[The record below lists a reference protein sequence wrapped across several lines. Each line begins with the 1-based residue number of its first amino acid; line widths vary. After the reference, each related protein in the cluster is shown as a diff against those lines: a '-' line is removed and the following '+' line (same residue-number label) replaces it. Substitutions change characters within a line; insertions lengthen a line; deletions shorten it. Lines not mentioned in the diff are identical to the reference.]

1 MIDMLLHIDTYAE
14 PTLPPAIKQ
23 AAEFARVCGG
33 QLSAVATHIDI
44 RVPDNWLA
52 ERLLG
57 ISHMAEVEENRSL
70 EAGRASIE
78 YFESVA
84 KEAGVFSESLI
95 VRADYNAVGD
105 CVARH
110 ARTRDL
116 TLVPISN
123 PAGNQ
128 RAVAEDAIFGA
139 GRPILVYQ
147 PEKTPLPTAALDR
160 VSVLW
165 DGSRCAARVVADALP
180 VLAKAREVRVVTV
193 IGEKASVGSGAAAD
207 VVRHLST
214 HRLSA
219 KVQEVAYLGSIGAT
233 IDAHIRDCTPQILVM
248 GAYGT
253 SKLKEFVLGG
263 ATAHVL
269 ANLPVPTFFSH

>member
-23 AAEFARVCGG
+23 AAAFARICGG
-33 QLSAVATHIDI
+33 QLSALATHIDI

-52 ERLLG
+52 EKLLG
-57 ISHMAEVEENRSL
+57 VSHMAEIEENKSL
-70 EAGRASIE
+70 ETGRASIE
-78 YFESVA
+78 YFESAA

-95 VRADYNAVGD
+95 VRADFNAVGD
-105 CVARH
+105 CIARH

-116 TLVPISN
+116 TLLPISD
-123 PAGNQ
+123 PVGNQ
-128 RAVAEDAIFGA
+128 RNVAEDAIFGA
-139 GRPILVYQ
+139 GRSILVYR
-147 PEKTPLPTAALDR
+147 PEKIPLPTASLDR

-165 DGSRCAARVVADALP
+165 DGSRCAARVVADAMP
-180 VLAKAREVRVVTV
+180 VLAKAREVRVVTF
-193 IGEKASVGSGAAAD
+193 IGEKASAGSGTAAD
-207 VVRHLST
+207 VVRHLGT

-219 KVQEVAYLGSIGAT
+219 KVQETAYLGNIGAT
-233 IDAHIRDCTPQILVM
+233 IDAHIRDSDPQILVM

-269 ANLPVPTFFSH
+269 TSLPVPTFFSH